1 MRKNIIF
8 LFMFVLLCIL
18 TACGSSGVDNSST
31 EKKADNSATVKKDKK
46 IEEKDKTSDNTNANK
61 KEDTEL
67 VTDGPLLEP
76 GQYKTDEQYGSTI
89 TLLEIA
95 TPKTDISLGDL
106 KMTIQDVKI
115 FKHENISDTEKND
128 FSQSKIP
135 ITDPFYTI
143 QLTYDLENN
152 SDTALTTNGFE
163 YIITDQQQQIEVS
176 TEYIGGEP
184 YYNVQS
190 GAQLSPEYVTCIL
203 KPENV
208 ENINKVTLKTSEV
221 YNSDTYDTTAESKT
235 IEINLK

>member
-1 MRKNIIF
+1 MRKKILF
-8 LFMFVLLCIL
+8 LFMFVLFGIL
-18 TACGSSGVDNSST
+18 AACGSSGVDNSTT
-31 EKKADNSATVKKDKK
+31 EKKADNSAKVKKDKK
-46 IEEKDKTSDNTNANK
+46 IGEKEKTSGNK
-61 KEDTEL
+61 KEATEL

-89 TLLEIA
+89 TLLKIA
-95 TPKTDISLGDL
+95 TPKTDISLNDL
-106 KMTIQDVKI
+106 KMTLQDVKI

-128 FSQSKIP
+128 FAQSKIP

-152 SDTALTTNGFE
+152 SDMSLTTNGFE

-184 YYNVQS
+184 YYDVQS
-190 GAQLSPEYVTCIL
+190 GAKLSPEYVTCIL

-208 ENINKVTLKTSEV
+208 ENIKRVTLKTSEV

-235 IEINLK
+235 IEVNFK

>member
-1 MRKNIIF
+1 
-8 LFMFVLLCIL
+8 
-18 TACGSSGVDNSST
+18 
-31 EKKADNSATVKKDKK
+31 
-46 IEEKDKTSDNTNANK
+46 
-61 KEDTEL
+61 
-67 VTDGPLLEP
+67 
-76 GQYKTDEQYGSTI
+76 
-89 TLLEIA
+89 
-95 TPKTDISLGDL
+95 
-106 KMTIQDVKI
+106 
-115 FKHENISDTEKND
+115 DTEKND